1 MQRKKFVF
9 LTVLF
14 ILVLFSVTACDDSS
28 DDNSNN
34 GGSVQPQPVAEVI
47 INDNT
52 LFALLPDKSLFSWG
66 LNDEGQLGVGSNEL
80 VSEKPVYISGITG
93 SIKKIFTDS
102 NSTYALTEDNSLYAW
117 GNNGYGRLGVGDTE
131 NKNAPAKV
139 NGIEGIIK
147 HVYTDDHSAYTLTED
162 GTLYT
167 WGWNHN
173 GQLGIGSVKQ
183 HSDVPSKV
191 TSINSPVKDIYTSN
205 FSLYALTED
214 GSLYVWG
221 NNQQG
226 KLGTGD
232 TADKRTPVKIESL
245 DGKIIQMHY
254 GSIPTVFALTENNTL
269 YGWGDNQN
277 SQLCLDST
285 VKYSENPVKING
297 ITGIIKEVYTDGS
310 SVFVLTEDN
319 TLYAWGYN
327 YKGRL
332 GLGLDDAEVN
342 TPTKVEGINGK
353 IKKIYTSN
361 FSFTYILT
369 EDNTLYTWGDNKYGI
384 GTENTAAYIN
394 KPEIITGITGNI
406 KDIYINGYATY
417 ALTDDNSLYVW
428 GNNEYGQ
435 LGIGEA
441 KNTYTPVKVNGI
453 NGIIKD
459 IYTYDASIYT
469 VTEDGALYTW
479 GDNSFGQLGLGS
491 TETFI
496 KTPVKV
502 NINSSVS
509 KVYTNHKYSIYVVTN
524 DNAVYSFGYNELW
537 VDVNTPSNCLLGRDG
552 LNYEPQKILFNK

>member
-1 MQRKKFVF
+1 MQRKKFMF

-93 SIKKIFTDS
+93 IIKEVFS
-102 NSTYALTEDNSLYAW
+102 NSGSNYALMEDNSLYAW

-147 HVYTDDHSAYTLTED
+147 HVYTDDHSAYTLTEY

-183 HSDVPSKV
+183 HSDIPSKV
-191 TSINSPVKDIYTSN
+191 TGINSPVKDLFNSN

-232 TADKRTPVKIESL
+232 TADKRTPVKIKSL

-277 SQLCLDST
+277 SQLCLEST

-297 ITGIIKEVYTDGS
+297 ITSIIKEVHTDGS
-310 SVFVLTEDN
+310 SIFVLTEDN

-342 TPTKVEGINGK
+342 TPTKVNGINGK

-361 FSFTYILT
+361 FSFIYILT

-417 ALTDDNSLYVW
+417 VLTDDNSLYVW

-441 KNTYTPVKVNGI
+441 KNTYTPVKVNSI

-459 IYTYDASIYT
+459 IYAYDASIYT

-491 TETFI
+491 TEEFI
-496 KTPVKV
+496 KTPAKV

-552 LNYEPQKILFNK
+552 LNYEPHQILFNK